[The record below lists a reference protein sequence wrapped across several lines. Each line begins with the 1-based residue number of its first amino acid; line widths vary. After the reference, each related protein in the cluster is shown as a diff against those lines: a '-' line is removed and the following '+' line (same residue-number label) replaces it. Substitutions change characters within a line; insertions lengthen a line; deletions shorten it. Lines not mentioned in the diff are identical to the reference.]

1 LFCLVWSPWLASSVG
16 KIVVWYVPPN
26 RQNFDQLKAKAAA
39 RRAAKKSSPAVA
51 PKAKKDSAVVPESFL
66 KKAKAAEELKN
77 KRSVA
82 ALKAAKA
89 KKAQRKVIFKRA
101 EQYAKEYQTKE
112 RETIRL
118 KRQAKNNGN
127 FFVAPEPKVLF
138 VVRVL
143 GINRMSPKTAKILQ
157 LLRLR
162 QVHSGV
168 FLRVNKAIMTMLKL
182 VEPYVTYG
190 EPNLKTVSELIYKRG
205 FGKIN
210 KQRIPLTDNAIISK
224 ELGKHNILCIEDVIH
239 EIVTCGP
246 AFKEVNNFLW
256 PFKLSSPLGGF
267 SDKGIHFI
275 EGGDA
280 GNREEEI
287 NKLVRRMN

>member
-1 LFCLVWSPWLASSVG
+1 LKKRKATEEQRKKQSVSAQ
-16 KIVVWYVPPN
+16 KI
-26 RQNFDQLKAKAAA
+26 
-39 RRAAKKSSPAVA
+39 S
-51 PKAKKDSAVVPESFL
+51 KAKKV
-66 KKAKAAEELKN
+66 
-77 KRSVA
+77 
-82 ALKAAKA
+82 
-89 KKAQRKVIFKRA
+89 QRKVIFKRA
-101 EQYAKEYQTKE
+101 EQYVKEYRTKE

-118 KRQAKNNGN
+118 KRQAKNAGN
-127 FFVAPEPKVLF
+127 FYVAPEAKVLF

-190 EPNLKTVSELIYKRG
+190 EANLKTVSELIYKRG
-205 FGKIN
+205 YGKIN
-210 KQRIPLTDNAIISK
+210 KQRIPLTDNAIIAK
-224 ELGKHNILCIEDVIH
+224 ELGKHNILCIEDIIH
-239 EIVTCGP
+239 EIFTCGP
-246 AFKEVNNFLW
+246 AFKDVNNFLW
-256 PFKLSSPLGGF
+256 PFKLSSPLGGWV
-267 SDKGIHFI
+267 DKGRHFV

-287 NKLVRRMN
+287 NKLIRRMN